1 MELKWLGG
9 GVLSLDRP
17 VIMGVLNLTP
27 DSFSDGGRWSDEGA
41 AVGGAVEMVVEGAR
55 IVDVGGEST
64 RPGAERVA
72 AAVQIERIVGVIRG
86 LRGEL
91 DRQGLPAAI
100 SVDTTLG
107 PVAEAALEAGASMI
121 NDISAGRDDAGM
133 FGLAARAGVPIVL
146 MHMQGEPRTMQEDP
160 RYDDVVG
167 EVEGFLRER
176 ARAAMAAGVGREQ
189 ILIDPGIGFGKTTAH
204 NLTLLANLRRLV
216 GLGFPVVLGASRKRF
231 LGEVCRGAGGERPGA
246 GELAAATC
254 ATTALGVAAGVSVF
268 RVHDVRANWQ
278 AAQVAWTVVR
288 GGVGGLL

>member
-1 MELKWLGG
+1 MELKLPGG

-41 AVGGAVEMVVEGAR
+41 AVRGAVEMVVEGAQV
-55 IVDVGGEST
+55 VDVGGEST

-72 AAVQIERIVGVIRG
+72 AAVQIERIIRVIRG
-86 LRGEL
+86 LRREL
-91 DRQGLPAAI
+91 DRRGLGAVI
-100 SVDTTLG
+100 SVDTTLRA
-107 PVAEAALEAGASMI
+107 VAEAALEAGASMI
-121 NDISAGRDDAGM
+121 NDVSAGRDDAGM
-133 FGLAARAGVPIVL
+133 FGLVAQRGVPIVL

-160 RYDDVVG
+160 RYGDVVG

-176 ARAAMAAGVGREQ
+176 AGAAVAAGVRGEQ

-204 NLTLLANLRRLV
+204 NLALLANLRRLV

-231 LGEVCRGAGGERPGA
+231 LGEVCRGAGGERPGPS
-246 GELAAATC
+246 ELGAATC

-278 AAQVAWTVVR
+278 AAQIAWAVAQGGLR
-288 GGVGGLL
+288 GG